1 MYVIHHLEQVY
12 TCLRSNDE
20 QIYRRL
26 GHKKHDRN
34 KPSSQGA
41 TLFEELVPMYII
53 FLYEHGI
60 LAGMSVLQVAG
71 CRVLDSWWVPLHTP
85 PVGTSEQEPDSYP
98 RKSKR
103 CSMHP
108 GTAHD

>member
-1 MYVIHHLEQVY
+1 MYVIHHFEQVY

-20 QIYRRL
+20 QICRRL

-53 FLYEHGI
+53 FYVNTEFLPVRQCYK
-60 LAGMSVLQVAG
+60 SPNVVL
-71 CRVLDSWWVPLHTP
+71 R
-85 PVGTSEQEPDSYP
+85 
-98 RKSKR
+98 
-103 CSMHP
+103 
-108 GTAHD
+108 

>member
-1 MYVIHHLEQVY
+1 
-12 TCLRSNDE
+12 
-20 QIYRRL
+20 
-26 GHKKHDRN
+26 
-34 KPSSQGA
+34 
-41 TLFEELVPMYII
+41 MYII

-98 RKSKR
+98 RKPKR

-108 GTAHD
+108 GTACDYVVSDATLHRNVVEKARIQH